1 MTIDPDEFRSV
12 LGRFATGVTVVTAR
26 DTDSVDHGLTV
37 NSFTSL
43 SLAPPLVL
51 VCIDHEASLHP
62 AMTACSHFAIN
73 ILASEQEALA
83 RRFAAPETDRFEGVG
98 FTRGVCGAPILDDV
112 LAYLECRATRSIPGG
127 DHTIFIG
134 EVEHAETRSAGPLL
148 FYRGGYA
155 QIER

>member
-1 MTIDPDEFRSV
+1 MSIDPDDFRSV

-26 DTDSVDHGLTV
+26 DTDRVDHGLTV

-43 SLAPPLVL
+43 SLAPPMVL

-62 AMTACSHFAIN
+62 AMTACSHFCIN
-73 ILASEQEALA
+73 ILAASQEALA
-83 RRFAAPETDRFEGVG
+83 RRFAAPEADRFEGVG
-98 FTRGVCGAPILDDV
+98 FTRGICGAPILDDV
-112 LAYLECRATRSIPGG
+112 LAYLECRAARSVPGG

-134 EVEHAETRSAGPLL
+134 EVEHAETRTAGPLL
-148 FYRGGYA
+148 YYRGGYA

>member
-1 MTIDPDEFRSV
+1 MTIDPDDFRSV

-51 VCIDHEASLHP
+51 VCIDHDASLHP
-62 AMTACSHFAIN
+62 AMTACSHFVIN
-73 ILASEQEALA
+73 ILAANQEAVA

-98 FTRGVCGAPILDDV
+98 FTRGTCGAPILDDV
-112 LAYLECRATRSIPGG
+112 LAYLECRAARSIPGG

-134 EVEHAETRSAGPLL
+134 EVEHAETRMVAPLL
-148 FYRGGYA
+148 YYRSGYA

>member
-1 MTIDPDEFRSV
+1 
-12 LGRFATGVTVVTAR
+12 
-26 DTDSVDHGLTV
+26 
-37 NSFTSL
+37 
-43 SLAPPLVL
+43 
-51 VCIDHEASLHP
+51 
-62 AMTACSHFAIN
+62 MTACSHFAIN

>member
-1 MTIDPDEFRSV
+1 MSIDPDEFRSV

-26 DTDSVDHGLTV
+26 DSASVDHGLTV
-37 NSFTSL
+37 NSFASL
-43 SLAPPLVL
+43 SLTPPLIL

-62 AMTACSHFAIN
+62 AMTACSHFVIN
-73 ILASEQEALA
+73 ILSANQEALG

-98 FTRGVCGAPILDDV
+98 FTRGTCGAPILDDV
-112 LAYLECRATRSIPGG
+112 LAYLECRAARAVPAG

-134 EVEHAETRSAGPLL
+134 EVEHAETRPASPLL
-148 FYRGGYA
+148 YYRGGYA

>member
-1 MTIDPDEFRSV
+1 MSIDPDDFRSV
-12 LGRFATGVTVVTAR
+12 LGRFATGVTVVTAQ

-62 AMTACSHFAIN
+62 AMTACSHFVIN
-73 ILASEQEALA
+73 ILAAGQEALA
-83 RRFAAPETDRFEGVG
+83 RRFAAPESDRFEGVG
-98 FTRGVCGAPILDDV
+98 FTRGMCGAPILDDV
-112 LAYLECRATRSIPGG
+112 LAYLECRASRAIPGG

-134 EVEHAETRSAGPLL
+134 EVEHAETRSASPLL
-148 FYRGGYA
+148 FYRSGYA

>member
-1 MTIDPDEFRSV
+1 MSMDSDEFRSV

-26 DTDSVDHGLTV
+26 DTASVDHGLTV

-43 SLAPPLVL
+43 SLVPPLIL
-51 VCIDHEASLHP
+51 VCIDHEASLLP
-62 AMTACSHFAIN
+62 AMTACSHFVVN
-73 ILASEQEALA
+73 ILAANQEALG

-98 FTRGVCGAPILDDV
+98 FTRGTCGAPILDDV
-112 LAYLECRATRSIPGG
+112 LAYLECRAARSIPAG

-148 FYRGGYA
+148 YYRGGYA

>member
-1 MTIDPDEFRSV
+1 MSIDPDEFRSV
-12 LGRFATGVTVVTAR
+12 LGRFATGVTVVTAH
-26 DTDSVDHGLTV
+26 DTASVAHGLTV
-37 NSFTSL
+37 NSFASL

-73 ILASEQEALA
+73 ILSAGQEALA

-112 LAYLECRATRSIPGG
+112 LAYLECRAARAVPGG

-134 EVEHAETRSAGPLL
+134 EVEHAETRAAAPLL